1 MTAISKDFCPN
12 HIVLCGGIGG
22 AKLALGLTS
31 CLGSEQLMVVGNVGD
46 DFEHWGFKIS
56 PDLDTLVYT
65 LSGVSNEELGWG
77 RDGETWT
84 VLEEVSRMG
93 GEAWFRLGDRD
104 LAVHIER
111 STRLDQGE
119 TLSKVTQDLCKAF
132 GLDYCI
138 LPPTNDRI
146 RTIVETNIGIMEFQE
161 YFVRNRCEPVVT
173 DLRYE
178 GAKKARLLPDISSAL
193 LNPDL
198 QSVIISPSNP
208 FLSIAPILAIPDFQK
223 QLANCRVPRVAVS
236 PMVGAR
242 AFKGPTAK
250 IMGELGYE
258 ISSFT
263 VASYYSSNL
272 IDGIIIDTDD
282 ADLVPRIEKLGI
294 RAYVTDTL
302 MKSFDEKKRLAAE
315 AIQFAKSLG
324 D

>member
-1 MTAISKDFCPN
+1 MTAISKYFCPN

-31 CLGSEQLMVVGNVGD
+31 CLGSEELMVVGNVGD

-146 RTIVETNIGIMEFQE
+146 RTIVETNIGIM
-161 YFVRNRCEPVVT
+161 
-173 DLRYE
+173 
-178 GAKKARLLPDISSAL
+178 
-193 LNPDL
+193 
-198 QSVIISPSNP
+198 
-208 FLSIAPILAIPDFQK
+208 
-223 QLANCRVPRVAVS
+223 
-236 PMVGAR
+236 
-242 AFKGPTAK
+242 
-250 IMGELGYE
+250 
-258 ISSFT
+258 
-263 VASYYSSNL
+263 
-272 IDGIIIDTDD
+272 
-282 ADLVPRIEKLGI
+282 
-294 RAYVTDTL
+294 
-302 MKSFDEKKRLAAE
+302 
-315 AIQFAKSLG
+315 
-324 D
+324 